1 MACKKT
7 YTLNEVLDF
16 ILNVGQIGEGDSNI
30 ALLLPPTEKYGEESD
45 KDSDKSDNEVEGDFD
60 HLPRRI
66 LSASFLPSVHT
77 NSETGSSRAD
87 PLSISEGDREGEDQ
101 LEGDDETYDENEEDL
116 LQVHQMENKT
126 NISNTDNRKRK
137 LESNKIFTKKK
148 TRKWTKVKSLPPMDD
163 YIIKDT
169 FPLEVNE

>member
-1 MACKKT
+1 M
-7 YTLNEVLDF
+7 
-16 ILNVGQIGEGDSNI
+16 
-30 ALLLPPTEKYGEESD
+30 
-45 KDSDKSDNEVEGDFD
+45 
-60 HLPRRI
+60 
-66 LSASFLPSVHT
+66 
-77 NSETGSSRAD
+77 
-87 PLSISEGDREGEDQ
+87 SISEGDREGEDQ
-101 LEGDDETYDENEEDL
+101 FAGDDETYDENEEDL